1 LKKEIRDS
9 CTEDLTLN
17 RSEKQDEEKKS
28 SSRVE
33 CAACIFLYPCSVLS
47 VPNHWAVVVTGQAEN
62 KLQVL
67 SRSSSSSPHLLRFLS
82 RIPTI
87 LLCLLLV
94 LYLLVS
100 SWLSIIRLM
109 PVSYVR
115 LLASLFCL
123 TKHAI
128 SLFCPFI
135 LSVRLR
141 QPVG

>member
-1 LKKEIRDS
+1 M
-9 CTEDLTLN
+9 
-17 RSEKQDEEKKS
+17 
-28 SSRVE
+28 
-33 CAACIFLYPCSVLS
+33 FLYPCPVLG

-67 SRSSSSSPHLLRFLS
+67 SRSSSSSTPSPHLLRFLS

-100 SWLSIIRLM
+100 SWLSIMRLM

-115 LLASLFCL
+115 LLASLFFL
-123 TKHAI
+123 TKHAVA
-128 SLFCPFI
+128 LFCPFI
-135 LSVRLR
+135 LSVLLR
-141 QPVG
+141 QQVG

>member
-1 LKKEIRDS
+1 MKR
-9 CTEDLTLN
+9 
-17 RSEKQDEEKKS
+17 EKKS
-28 SSRVE
+28 SSGVE
-33 CAACIFLYPCSVLS
+33 CLVCTFLCPCCVLG
-47 VPNHWAVVVTGQAEN
+47 VPNHWTAVVTGQAEN

-67 SRSSSSSPHLLRFLS
+67 SRSSSSSPTSPHLLRFLS

-94 LYLLVS
+94 FYLLVS
-100 SWLSIIRLM
+100 SWLSIMRLM

-128 SLFCPFI
+128 ALFCPFI
-135 LSVRLR
+135 LSVLLR
-141 QPVG
+141 QQVG